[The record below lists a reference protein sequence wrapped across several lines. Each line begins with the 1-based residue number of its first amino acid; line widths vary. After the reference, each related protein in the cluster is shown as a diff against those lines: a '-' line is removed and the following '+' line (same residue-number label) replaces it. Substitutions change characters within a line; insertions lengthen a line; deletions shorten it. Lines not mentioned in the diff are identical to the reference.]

1 MPEQILMSRKKAAAA
16 LDVSVRTVDAYIA
29 SGALLVRRI
38 GRRTLIPRLSLEAF
52 ARRDH
57 EVSGKK
63 NRQPVMTGASG
74 RATASTQ
81 EVRAGV

>member
-29 SGALLVRRI
+29 SGALPVRRI

-52 ARRDH
+52 AKRDH
-57 EVSGKK
+57 ETSERKEK
-63 NRQPVMTGASG
+63 PVETGASM
-74 RATASTQ
+74 ATA
-81 EVRAGV
+81 